1 VQLENFNY
9 YPQNLQLASRL
20 WPRTVDPA
28 VRKWDVP
35 SAYVFV
41 TIICGSRSRYA
52 AVVFIHGVFSLERIV
67 NSESSFRPIPS
78 RKDSNSLEIE
88 NSLTSRKRFESP
100 EYQEKIFSDV
110 FLKRLKILKTVIYV
124 YVRRK
129 R

>member
-20 WPRTVDPA
+20 WPCTVDPA

-41 TIICGSRSRYA
+41 TIICGSRSRYS
-52 AVVFIHGVFSLERIV
+52 AVVFIQGVFSLERIV

-78 RKDSNSLEIE
+78 RKDSNSLESDNSFDIFQHLE
-88 NSLTSRKRFESP
+88 NA
-100 EYQEKIFSDV
+100 
-110 FLKRLKILKTVIYV
+110 LKF
-124 YVRRK
+124 
-129 R
+129 